1 MSMAYQGAVESIFA
15 ILIST
20 GLGYLADSRWESE
33 PWGLL
38 VGLSIGFA
46 AFVLRLV
53 RLGRELEEASQ
64 GASSSET
71 ETETDTSGKR
81 E

>member
-15 ILIST
+15 ILIGT
-20 GLGYLADSRWESE
+20 GFGYLADRRFESE

-38 VGLSIGFA
+38 VGLFIGFA

-53 RLGRELEEASQ
+53 RLGGELEARSQ
-64 GASSSET
+64 A
-71 ETETDTSGKR
+71 DKPGKPDPDDAGTP
-81 E
+81 

>member
-1 MSMAYQGAVESIFA
+1 MSMAYQGAVESVFA

-20 GLGYLADSRWESE
+20 GFGYLADRKWESE

-38 VGLSIGFA
+38 VGLCIGFA
-46 AFVLRLV
+46 AFVLRLL
-53 RLGRELEEASQ
+53 RLGRELEASK
-64 GASSSET
+64 
-71 ETETDTSGKR
+71 ETDDTAGKR